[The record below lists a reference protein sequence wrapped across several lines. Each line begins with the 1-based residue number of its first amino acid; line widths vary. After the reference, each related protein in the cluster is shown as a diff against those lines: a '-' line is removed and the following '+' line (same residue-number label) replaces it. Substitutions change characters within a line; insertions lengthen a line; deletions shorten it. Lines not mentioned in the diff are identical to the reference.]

1 VNARRRHRQARTRR
15 RPLVGSATAIGLLAL
30 TLGLAGCGGAA
41 PRPQATL
48 AAFLSAWSRGD
59 WVAMRAQITDP
70 PSNFT
75 ALNTEVF
82 STLGVRRVSLHAGV
96 LQTSPTTHSAAAK
109 TASTRVSASYAL
121 PHVGTWRVR
130 STVHLV
136 ERHHAWKVVWSP
148 ATIDPSLHAGEQITD
163 SRVPG
168 ARGHILGAGGA
179 PLTRSG
185 SQVIV
190 GVVASRIKSAA
201 VVRADLLAAGAPSAA
216 ITQALAEARRS
227 PADFE
232 PVFTI
237 SAARFAKLRAAPGP
251 ANVYRVPGTSFQTS
265 ALTSAITP
273 QLGAHVVGTLGPIT
287 APELK
292 SLGFPYT
299 ASSVVGQSGLEQSQ
313 QPTLAGTPST
323 QINVTDSGG
332 NPITRLA
339 TYPGRPG
346 RDVRTSLDP
355 RVQRAAEA
363 ALATSTRPDVSMIAV
378 QASTGR
384 VLALVSD
391 PLATYDTA
399 LEGAYPPGSTF
410 KVLTSTA
417 LFTKGLTPA
426 SPASCPP
433 TISIDGES
441 FHNAGDEAPT
451 PTITQAFI
459 ESCNT
464 AFIGLATAHLTAGD
478 YPAAAKLYDLNA
490 SPHLGLGAFYANVPA
505 PTSAT
510 QLAADAIGQGDIT
523 FSTLGMATVAAAID
537 TGVVRAPT
545 LVQGMAAD
553 APTAPHR
560 LPAAVVDGLRPMMLG
575 VVQSGTAA
583 GTGLPAG
590 THAKTG
596 TAEYG
601 TGPEATQKIDG
612 WLMGYDGDI
621 AFAIVTQ
628 NTGGADGGPV
638 DGPII
643 ARFLDALGSIPGQ
656 GHIG

>member
-1 VNARRRHRQARTRR
+1 VNARRRHRNARARR
-15 RPLVGSATAIGLLAL
+15 RAIVRSATAIGLLAL
-30 TLGLAGCGGAA
+30 TLGLAGCGGSA
-41 PRPQATL
+41 PRPQTTL
-48 AAFLSAWSRGD
+48 TAFLSAWSRGD
-59 WVAMRAQITDP
+59 WTEMRAHVADP
-70 PSNFT
+70 PRDFT
-75 ALNTEVF
+75 AVNTEAF
-82 STLGVRRVSLHAGV
+82 SALGVRRVSLHAGL
-96 LQTSPTTHSAAAK
+96 LQTSRTTQSAAE
-109 TASTRVSASYAL
+109 TASARVSATYML
-121 PHVGTWRVR
+121 PHVGTWRAT

-136 ERHHAWKVVWSP
+136 KHHRAWKVVWSP
-148 ATIDPSLHAGEQITD
+148 TTIDPSLHAGEQISV
-163 SRVPG
+163 SRVSG
-168 ARGHILGAGGA
+168 ARGRILGAGGA

-201 VVRADLLAAGAPSAA
+201 AVRADLLAAGAPSAA
-216 ITQALAEARRS
+216 VTQALAEAKRS

-232 PVFTI
+232 PVFTV
-237 SAARFAKLRAAPGP
+237 SAARFAKLRTAPGP
-251 ANVYRVPGTSFQTS
+251 DNVYKVPGTIFHASTQT
-265 ALTSAITP
+265 AAITP
-273 QLGAHVVGTLGPIT
+273 QLGAHVVGSLGPIT
-287 APELK
+287 AQELK

-299 ASSVVGQSGLEQSQ
+299 ASSIVGQSGLQ
-313 QPTLAGTPST
+313 QGQQRTLAGTPST

-332 NPITRLA
+332 NAITRLA
-339 TYPGRPG
+339 TYPGQPG
-346 RDVRTSLDP
+346 RNVRTSLDP

-363 ALATSTRPDVSMIAV
+363 ALATSTRPNVSMVAV

-426 SPASCPP
+426 SPASCPS
-433 TISIDGES
+433 TISVDGEP

-464 AFIGLATAHLTAGD
+464 AFIGLATAHLSAGD
-478 YPAAAKLYDLNA
+478 YPAAAKLYDLTA

-505 PTSAT
+505 PTSRT

-545 LVQGMAAD
+545 LVEGTAAD
-553 APTAPHR
+553 ARTAPHR

-601 TGPEATQKIDG
+601 TGPEASQKIDG
-612 WLMGYDGDI
+612 WLMGYDGNI
-621 AFAIVTQ
+621 AFAIVTH

-643 ARFLDALGSIPGQ
+643 AKFLDALR
-656 GHIG
+656 